1 MDLQQFIR
9 FLTSV
14 QSLWERAERVQSAP
28 PCVTVGQLED
38 LVCSSASFGLLGAFC
53 ALSFFFYCLG
63 HQIGFQKGRHLQVAR
78 QAQVRQYLSQQ
89 AALH

>member
-14 QSLWERAERVQSAP
+14 QRLWESTERVQSAP
-28 PCVTVGQLED
+28 PCLTVGQLED
-38 LVCSSASFGLLGAFC
+38 LVCSSASFGLLAAFC
-53 ALSFFFYCLG
+53 ALLIFFYCLG
-63 HQIGFQKGRHLQVAR
+63 HKIGFQKGRHLQVGR
-78 QAQVRQYLSQQ
+78 QAQVRQYLCQQ